1 LFEAADG
8 GTLFL
13 DEIAEIPLAAQAK
26 LLRVVEAG
34 EVRPVGATA
43 EHQVDVR
50 LVSATNRPLAE
61 LLSGAMRD
69 DLYYRVSTIV
79 IQVPPLRERT
89 EDICLLVEHFLK
101 KFGQH
106 YGRKLSLHPA
116 ALKRLASYE
125 FPGNVRELAHV
136 LESAVAVST
145 EDPQGITESDLAP
158 MLRGSG
164 KPAAVGTVVA
174 SDLSLE
180 SMEKFAIRQ
189 ALRLAGNNKSR
200 AAELLG
206 ISRGS
211 LYRKLRDYGVEEP
224 EAGPP
229 PSVN

>member
-1 LFEAADG
+1 
-8 GTLFL
+8 
-13 DEIAEIPLAAQAK
+13 
-26 LLRVVEAG
+26 
-34 EVRPVGATA
+34 
-43 EHQVDVR
+43 
-50 LVSATNRPLAE
+50 
-61 LLSGAMRD
+61 
-69 DLYYRVSTIV
+69 VSTIV

-89 EDICLLVEHFLK
+89 EDICLLAEHFLQ

-136 LESAVAVST
+136 LESAVAVSA

-224 EAGPP
+224 EAEPP